1 MKTTSSALALRRR
14 TLLGGV
20 AAGLAAPSLARAQ
33 AARTLRFVPFVDLSL
48 LDPIANTATPTRN
61 HAFMVFDTLFGI
73 DAEYRARPQMVA
85 GHVVEADGLVWRLT
99 LREGL
104 RFHDGAP
111 VLARDC
117 VASIRRWAVRDP
129 FGQALMLATNEFSPA
144 DDRTIVF
151 RLKRPF
157 PLLPDALAKA
167 SPTACVMMPERLAST
182 DPGKVLTEMVGS
194 GPFRFVAE
202 ERLSGARA
210 VYRRFEAYVPRPGG
224 KVEGTAGPKVAHFER
239 VEWITMPDAS
249 TAANALRAGE
259 VQWWETPTPD
269 LIPTLRRDAA
279 LRVEVKDRTGLTP
292 ILRFNCIQP
301 PLDNAAVRRAV
312 LRAADQTQFMQAYSE
327 DSSIWKVKLGL
338 FCPGSPSASEVGM
351 EALFGPT
358 DVARAKRELAEAGYK
373 GERVVFMLPVD
384 HPISM
389 PIGQV
394 AADMFKRIGL
404 NVDVQ
409 AMDSGTMFQ
418 RRGSREPMDRG
429 GWSVFPSMVAGLN
442 ILNPAVTE
450 VARGNGLNGWYGWP
464 TSPEAERLRD
474 AWLQEG
480 DPARQRTLCDQMQ
493 SQAWQ
498 DATFIPTGQILQP
511 TAWRAQIDG
520 IVDGFAKFWNVRPV

>member
-1 MKTTSSALALRRR
+1 MKTTSSAMALRRR
-14 TLLGGV
+14 TLLGGM
-20 AAGLAAPSLARAQ
+20 AAGLAAPSLVRAQ
-33 AARTLRFVPFVDLSL
+33 SAHTLRFVPFVDLSL
-48 LDPIANTATPTRN
+48 LDPIATTATPTRN

-99 LREGL
+99 LRDGL

-117 VASIRRWAVRDP
+117 VASIRRWVVRDP
-129 FGQALMLATNEFSPA
+129 FGQALMEATNELA
-144 DDRTIVF
+144 AEDDRTIRF
-151 RLKRPF
+151 RLKWPF

-167 SPTACVMMPERLAST
+167 SPSPCVMMPERMAAT
-182 DPGKVLTEMVGS
+182 DPGKAVTEMVGS
-194 GPFRFVAE
+194 GPFRFVPD

-210 VYRRFEAYVPRPGG
+210 VYRRFEAYVPRPDGQA
-224 KVEGTAGPKVAHFER
+224 EGTAGPKVAHFER

-269 LIPTLRRDAA
+269 LIPLLRKDAA
-279 LRVEVKDRTGLTP
+279 LRVAVKDRTGLTP
-292 ILRFNCIQP
+292 IMRFNCIQP
-301 PLDNAAVRRAV
+301 PFDNVAVRRAV
-312 LRAADQTQFMQAYSE
+312 LCAADQTGFMQAYS
-327 DSSIWKVKLGL
+327 DDPSIWKVKLGL
-338 FCPGSPSASEVGM
+338 FCPGSPSASAAGM
-351 EALFGPT
+351 DALFGAT
-358 DVARAKRELAEAGYK
+358 DVARAKRNLAEAGYK

-389 PIGQV
+389 PLGQV
-394 AADMFKRIGL
+394 AVDMFKRIGL

-409 AMDSGTMFQ
+409 SMDSGTMFQ
-418 RRGSREPMDRG
+418 RRNSREPVDRG

-442 ILNPAVTE
+442 ILNPAVADM
-450 VARGNGLNGWYGWP
+450 ARGNGLKGWYGWP

-480 DPARQRTLCDQMQ
+480 DSARQRALCEQMQ
-493 SQAWQ
+493 LQAWQ

-511 TAWRAQIDG
+511 IAWRAQIDG
-520 IVDGFAKFWNVRPV
+520 IPDGFAKFWNVRPV